1 VSVRDARPEDLDV
14 ICELLRDHAAYEGG
28 AGLITVDR
36 AGLGVSLFG
45 AEPAAFVLVAEAPG
59 EPDLVAGI
67 AMWSVSS
74 WAGRGGIWLENL
86 FVRPEYRRGGLGR
99 ALLTTLRG
107 RTTGRVEWDVAL
119 GNPQADAF
127 YRSLGALPVDGW
139 RRYRWE
145 PRHP

>member
-1 VSVRDARPEDLDV
+1 MPVRDACPEDLEV
-14 ICELLRDHAAYEGG
+14 ICELLGDHAAYEGG
-28 AGLITVDR
+28 AGLITVDPE
-36 AGLGVSLFG
+36 GLAVSLFG
-45 AEPAAFVLVAEAPG
+45 AEPAASVLVAEAPG
-59 EPDLVAGI
+59 EPDVVAGI
-67 AMWSVSS
+67 AMWSFSP
-74 WAGRGGIWLENL
+74 AGRGGIWLENL
-86 FVRPEYRRGGLGR
+86 FVRPAYRRNGLGR

-139 RRYRWE
+139 RRFRWE